1 MRCFSELQSPLVM
14 LPNKPVS
21 NFDQPVSRRS
31 RFVWGVVLLALFFS
45 GLLVR
50 MVDLKDPPLGFNP
63 TRQLRSAIIARGM
76 FYASQPESD
85 AAQRQLALT
94 HWNMMERLEPS
105 VLEWI
110 VASTYRLI
118 GEEQVWVARIYTTA
132 FWLIGAVALYD
143 LARRMTSSL
152 GALVGLGYFLFL
164 PFSILASRS
173 FQPDPVM
180 IMFVLL
186 TGWSLFRWSE
196 RCSWRWAIL
205 AGIFGGVTA
214 FVKVMGAFFVGGMA
228 LGVVFYALGFHFESQ
243 EEPEWR
249 IRNLKSSLGNAQVW
263 VIVVLMA
270 TPALAYYLAGSGE
283 QSSSYF
289 VNWTILSRWQDVLSP
304 SFFMRWLIRVSSL
317 MEPSVVLV
325 GFVGTLLLPPR
336 SRALLWGFWGSY
348 FIYGLTFPHHITT
361 HDYYHLPLLV
371 LVSLSL
377 PAIVDLIVNKVQQRG
392 VLIQILLVVAALIA
406 AIYNA
411 WSGRSILM
419 GQDFSGHPA
428 YWQEIGDAIPAEA
441 KLIGVTQDYGF
452 RLMYYGWRTIKLWP
466 QGAGYENFDERV
478 GEADYFVVTAKN
490 QLNEDLKEF
499 LDTSFSRYA
508 EGVGYI
514 IYDLQY

>member
-1 MRCFSELQSPLVM
+1 M
-14 LPNKPVS
+14 LPNRPVS
-21 NFDQPVSRRS
+21 ISDQPVSGRS
-31 RFVWGVVLLALFFS
+31 RLVCVGVLLVLFFLGS
-45 GLLVR
+45 LVR

-63 TRQLRSAIIARGM
+63 TRQLRSAIIARGI

-85 AAQRQLALT
+85 TMPLQLAPT

-110 VASTYRLI
+110 VASTYRLM
-118 GEEQVWVARIYTTA
+118 GEEQVWVARIYTTT

-143 LARRMTSSL
+143 LARRMTSPL
-152 GALVGLGYFLFL
+152 GALVGVGYFLFL

-173 FQPDPVM
+173 FQPDPGM

-196 RCSWRWAIL
+196 RRSWRWALL
-205 AGIFGGVTA
+205 AGIFGGAAA
-214 FVKVMGAFFVGGMA
+214 FVKVMAAFFVGGMA
-228 LGVVFYALGFHFESQ
+228 LGTVIYSLGLLSESRT
-243 EEPEWR
+243 EEDPGWR

-263 VIVVLMA
+263 IMAALMA
-270 TPALAYYLAGSGE
+270 APALAYYLAGSGE

-289 VNWTILSRWQDVLSP
+289 VNWTIFSRWQHVLSP

-317 MEPSVVLV
+317 MEPSVVLAA
-325 GFVGTLLLPPR
+325 FVGTLLLPPR

-361 HDYYHLPLLV
+361 HDYYHLPLLA
-371 LVSLSL
+371 LVSMSL
-377 PAIVDLIVNKVQQRG
+377 PALAALVIDKVQQRG
-392 VLIQILLVVAALIA
+392 IFIQILLVVVALVA

-411 WSGRSILM
+411 WIGRSILM

-428 YWQEIGDAIPAEA
+428 YWQDVGDAIPADA
-441 KLIGVTQDYGF
+441 KLVGVTQDYGF

-466 QGAGYENFDERV
+466 QGAGSENFDERV
-478 GEADYFVVTAKN
+478 GEADYFVITAKN
-490 QLNEDLKEF
+490 QINDELKDY
-499 LDTSFSRYA
+499 LDTSYPVYA

-514 IYDLQY
+514 IYNLHP